1 MESVSCKNYQ
11 DFFDPS
17 AYLSTYSSLRGKGA
31 SMDEQRDQLRKWQ
44 LRKIHDFYRNLQE
57 EQRALKILEFGGGPV
72 IHPLISAAPYAKEI
86 VFSEYVS
93 RNRAAV
99 ESWKNKELHA
109 PNYHPLIQYVVT
121 TVEGHGMEEVER
133 REQLL
138 RDKIVAIVPCDVYG
152 DPPVGAP
159 MGPEKYDVLS
169 THFCLVTACESIEMY
184 RDGLRKLASL
194 VRPGGYILASEAV
207 GASFYMLGGVKFPDL
222 TLDKD
227 VIRQALVDAGFSR
240 DICFYSLPM
249 EKSEITDCS
258 EYLVI
263 SASKCD

>member
-1 MESVSCKNYQ
+1 MASGNRNYQ
-11 DFFDPS
+11 DLFEPS
-17 AYLSTYSSLRGKGA
+17 TYLSTYFSL
-31 SMDEQRDQLRKWQ
+31 DESAGRYKVWQ
-44 LRKIHDFYRNLQE
+44 LNKFYEFYSKLNSNRDLNRQLQ
-57 EQRALKILEFGGGPV
+57 ILEFGGGPSIYSLV
-72 IHPLISAAPYAKEI
+72 SAAPYAEGI
-86 VFSEYVS
+86 VFTDYVD
-93 RNRAAV
+93 RNRAVA
-99 ESWKNKELHA
+99 ESWKNKEIHA
-109 PNYHPLIQYVVT
+109 PNYRPLIEYVVT
-121 TVEGHGMEEVER
+121 TIEGQGMEEVEQR
-133 REQLL
+133 QQLL
-138 RDKIVAIVPCDVYG
+138 RDKIVAIVPCDVRE
-152 DPPVGAP
+152 DPPVAVP
-159 MGPEKYDVLS
+159 AGPEKYDVLS